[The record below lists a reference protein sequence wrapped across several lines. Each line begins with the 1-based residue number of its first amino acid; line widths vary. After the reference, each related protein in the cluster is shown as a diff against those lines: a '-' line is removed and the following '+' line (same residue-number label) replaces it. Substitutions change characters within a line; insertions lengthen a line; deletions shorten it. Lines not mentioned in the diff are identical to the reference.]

1 MNQTRK
7 IALCGMMSALSVV
20 IMAIGAVLGIGIYA
34 APMLAGLLL
43 LPLGITLGRKEQLLV
58 WISASL
64 LCLMLIGDWEQN
76 LMYLCL
82 FGLYPILYPL
92 FQKLPKGLRLMAKL
106 AYFNLITVAA
116 EALVLLVLV
125 PEPLSAGMILA
136 LLAVG
141 NLTFLLYDRLIPLYA
156 LILHKHLNRIFK

>member
-82 FGLYPILYPL
+82 FGPYPILYPL

-106 AYFNLITVAA
+106 AFFNLVTIAA

-125 PEPLSAGMILA
+125 PEPLNAGMILA

>member
-34 APMLAGLLL
+34 APMLAGLLI
-43 LPLGITLGRKEQLLV
+43 LPLGMMLGRREQLLV
-58 WISASL
+58 WISVSL
-64 LCLMLIGDWEQN
+64 LCLMLISDWEQN

-82 FGLYPILYPL
+82 FGPYPILYPL
-92 FQKLPKGLRLMAKL
+92 FQKLPKGLRLMSKL
-106 AYFNLITVAA
+106 AFFNLVTVVA

-125 PEPLSAGMILA
+125 PEPLSAGMIIA
-136 LLAVG
+136 LLALG
-141 NLTFLLYDRLIPLYA
+141 NLTFLLYDRLIPLFA
-156 LILHKHLNRIFK
+156 LILHKHLNRILK

>member
-82 FGLYPILYPL
+82 FGPYPILYPL

-106 AYFNLITVAA
+106 AFFNLVTVAA

-125 PEPLSAGMILA
+125 PEPLNAGMILA

>member
-20 IMAIGAVLGIGIYA
+20 IMAIGALLGIGIYA

-106 AYFNLITVAA
+106 AFFNLVTVAA

-125 PEPLSAGMILA
+125 PEPLNAGMILA

-141 NLTFLLYDRLIPLYA
+141 NLTFLLYDWLIPLYA

>member
-106 AYFNLITVAA
+106 AFFNLVTVAA

-125 PEPLSAGMILA
+125 PEPLNAGMILA

>member
-20 IMAIGAVLGIGIYA
+20 IMAIGALLGIGIYA
-34 APMLAGLLL
+34 APMMAGLLL

-106 AYFNLITVAA
+106 AFFNLVTVAA

-125 PEPLSAGMILA
+125 PEPLSAGMILT